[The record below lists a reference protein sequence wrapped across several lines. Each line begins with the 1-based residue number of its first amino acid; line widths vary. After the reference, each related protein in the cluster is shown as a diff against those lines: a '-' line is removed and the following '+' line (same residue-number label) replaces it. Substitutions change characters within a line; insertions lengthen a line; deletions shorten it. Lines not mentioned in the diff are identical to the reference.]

1 MIMMMISGGV
11 DSCNGGGQWH
21 SDILLLG
28 KVLIMKIKIIVII
41 SMMRM
46 TMTMMIII
54 TMVRDGEEGYPG
66 DVLYN
71 VRYSLDDQGG
81 VRIDFTG
88 VEENDDGDD
97 NGDDHASDDDDH
109 HDRDDCKHNHQHPFF
124 FQAQ

>member
-1 MIMMMISGGV
+1 MTLISGGV

-28 KVLIMKIKIIVII
+28 KVLMMIIIII

-46 TMTMMIII
+46 TVMMVTIVI
-54 TMVRDGEEGYPG
+54 MVRDGEEGYPG

-88 VEENDDGDD
+88 VEDDDDGDD
-97 NGDDHASDDDDH
+97 NYDVDYEYD
-109 HDRDDCKHNHQHPFF
+109 NQH
-124 FQAQ
+124 